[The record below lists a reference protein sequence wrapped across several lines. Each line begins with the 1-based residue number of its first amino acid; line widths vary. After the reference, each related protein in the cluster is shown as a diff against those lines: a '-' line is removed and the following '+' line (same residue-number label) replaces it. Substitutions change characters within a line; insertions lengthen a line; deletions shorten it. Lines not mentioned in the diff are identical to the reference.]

1 VATRYDKRQ
10 AIYRG
15 TIDVA
20 SIRIWLRDLVISTS
34 DLDWTIARLNRLT
47 SKPAT
52 GAITT
57 STSLLTKPRP
67 HTRADAASILL
78 NLAETT
84 TSAQTAI
91 NISGA

>member
-1 VATRYDKRQ
+1 MFPGWNSSSPPATW
-10 AIYRG
+10 AG
-15 TIDVA
+15 P
-20 SIRIWLRDLVISTS
+20 
-34 DLDWTIARLNRLT
+34 IARLNRLT

-67 HTRADAASILL
+67 HTRADPASILL
-78 NLAETT
+78 DLAETT
-84 TSAQTAI
+84 TSARTAI